1 MLVLCISGA
10 RHRLERERIRP
21 YISKCEEEEM
31 GEIHLNGQRAA
42 PAHNLCQTQV
52 SKSRKDKGHQ
62 DCVHMGTA
70 TGSHGCVD
78 RQQAR
83 GSTSTKMRI
92 FSLCILAQEV
102 VQKQGHFID
111 NFLEYRYIWFGCLG
125 NSCYATQIGIY
136 IFSAIIWKSLNAHS
150 TDKQGKSKAR

>member
-1 MLVLCISGA
+1 MTLSQCWCCGISGA

-42 PAHNLCQTQV
+42 LTHNLCQTQV
-52 SKSRKDKGHQ
+52 SKSRKDESHQ

-70 TGSHGCVD
+70 TGSQGCVG

-83 GSTSTKMRI
+83 GSTSTKMRTC
-92 FSLCILAQEV
+92 SHCILAQEV

-111 NFLEYRYIWFGCLG
+111 HFLEYRCICFGCLG
-125 NSCYATQIGIY
+125 NSYYATQIEIY
-136 IFSAIIWKSLNAHS
+136 IFPAII
-150 TDKQGKSKAR
+150 